1 MTKIGN
7 ILAKGATVAAHVIVG
22 SVGFGLGAIAFHWS
36 PPATANPL
44 LTAAWVGVGASLVG
58 GASAALLR
66 WAKFDPSK
74 LGK

>member
-22 SVGFGLGAIAFHWS
+22 SVGFGLFALANHWT
-36 PPATANPL
+36 PPTNNPL
-44 LTAAWVGVGASLVG
+44 LLAAWYGGGAAVVG